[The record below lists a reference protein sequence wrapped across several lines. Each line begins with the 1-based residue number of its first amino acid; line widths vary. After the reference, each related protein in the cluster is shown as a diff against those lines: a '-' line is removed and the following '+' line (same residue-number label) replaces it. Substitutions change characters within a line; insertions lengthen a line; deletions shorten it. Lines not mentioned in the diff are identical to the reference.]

1 MAEEEFWAELV
12 KEVQAASYLD
22 PQIGAKTDAL
32 INAGWMPQL
41 TGLIDVPAGVPQP
54 GVAEEQLAAGDGEEE
69 EEEEEEAEE
78 ELSDEQFAA
87 LIDSDE
93 MELDGWELEY
103 VGADDADFDVPVVE
117 AAEHEA
123 GAD

>member
-22 PQIGAKTDAL
+22 PQIGAKADAL

-69 EEEEEEAEE
+69 EAEE
-78 ELSDEQFAA
+78 ELSDEQFAE

-93 MELDGWELEY
+93 MELDGWELSYEE
-103 VGADDADFDVPVVE
+103 GDDADDLDLDVVE

-123 GAD
+123 